1 MNNGH
6 ENILYQLWFRYF
18 PYWPLFAVLLVVS
31 LGSTLIY
38 VRNITPMYESSTTIL
53 IKDERKGLDDS
64 KMIESLNQLATKKI
78 IENEIEVLHSRSLM
92 NTVVKKLLL
101 YAPVTEEGKM
111 VSASAYETSPI
122 KVEVK
127 NPDSLVETGKIY
139 FQYDHHKELV
149 RIGQQS
155 YPLNTWV
162 TTEFGELQFV
172 KNTSR
177 GNSSKSFYFTL
188 INPKV
193 VTQSI
198 NARLLI
204 SSVNKLSTVINLKIR
219 DEVPS
224 RGEKILDQLVSEYNK
239 AAIEDKNSL
248 ALNTLAF
255 VEERLNFVTHDLDSI
270 EQKIQHYKSTK
281 GAVDVGSQG
290 RLFLENVSANDQ
302 KLGDISMQLAV
313 LKKVEQYVSSKD
325 NAGVIVPSTL
335 GINDPLLSQL
345 LEKLYNLELDH
356 ERLRKTTAENNPV
369 LVSISDQI
377 YKLKPGI
384 LENLRNRIVS
394 LNAGMSNLYHTNGS
408 YASLLQTIPRKER
421 ELVEISREQSIKNSI
436 YTFLLQKREEA
447 ALSHSSMVAD
457 SRVVDKAESSLFPV
471 SPNKKLYY
479 IIALIGAFVLGVAIL
494 SANEIFNRTILFR
507 QEVEKFTSIPILAEI
522 SHEKLKSS
530 LVLAN
535 GERTFIAEQFRKLRA
550 SVLHM
555 AASDKRKKILITS
568 GISGEGKS
576 FVTLNLGLSL
586 AITGK
591 KVVVVEFDLI
601 HPTISKKLN
610 QSHTKGLSDYLTGKA
625 EPEEIIKRSEVNEN
639 LFLIFSGGLP
649 SNPSELILNEKAEEL
664 LTYLADIFD
673 YVIVDSAPAG
683 PSSDAFILSPLCDA
697 TLYIIRHK
705 FTPRIMVQRLDENI
719 QTTGLKNI
727 AIIFN
732 GVKSRGFLKNNYG
745 FGYGYGYGFNYDDAK
760 KSSGTGKVKTSA

>member
-1 MNNGH
+1 MSSSNQ

-18 PYWPLFAVLLVVS
+18 PYWPLFAVLIVIS

-38 VRNITPMYESSTTIL
+38 VKNITPMYESATTIL

-78 IENEIEVLHSRSLM
+78 IENETEVLHSRSLM
-92 NTVVKKLLL
+92 NAVVKKLQL
-101 YAPVTEEGKM
+101 YAPVSETGKM
-111 VSASAYETSPI
+111 VSASAYESSPI
-122 KVEVK
+122 SIAVK
-127 NPDSLVETGKIY
+127 NPDSLRETGNIDVA
-139 FQYDHHKELV
+139 YDARKELV
-149 RIGQQS
+149 KIGQLW

-162 TTEFGELQFV
+162 ATKFGELLFA
-172 KNTSR
+172 KNAVD
-177 GNSSKSFYFTL
+177 GYNGKSFYFSL
-188 INPKV
+188 IDPKRI
-193 VTQSI
+193 TQLL
-198 NARLLI
+198 NARLTI

-224 RGEKILDQLVSEYNK
+224 RGEKILDQLVWEYNK
-239 AAIEDKNSL
+239 AAIDDKNAL
-248 ALNTLAF
+248 ALNTLSF
-255 VEERLNFVTHDLDSI
+255 VEDRLSYVAHDLDSI
-270 EQKIQHYKSTK
+270 EHRIQQYKSAR
-281 GAVDVGSQG
+281 GAVDVGAQG

-302 KLGDISMQLAV
+302 KMGDISMQLAV
-313 LKKVEQYVSSKD
+313 LKKVEQYVMSKD

-335 GINDPLLSQL
+335 GISDPLLSQL
-345 LEKLYNLELDH
+345 LEKLYSLELDH

-377 YKLKPGI
+377 NKLKPGI
-384 LENLRNRIVS
+384 VENLRNRIVS
-394 LNAGMSNLYHTNGS
+394 LNAGMANLYNTNAA

-457 SRVVDKAESSLFPV
+457 SRVVDKAESSLVPV

-479 IIALIGAFVLGVAIL
+479 IIAIVAALILGVAIL
-494 SANEIFNRTILFR
+494 SGNEIFNRTILFR
-507 QEVEKFTSIPILAEI
+507 QEVEKFTSIPILSEI
-522 SHEKLKSS
+522 AYEKLKTP
-530 LVLAN
+530 LVLGN
-535 GERTFIAEQFRKLRA
+535 GERSFIAEQFRKLRA

-555 AASDKRKKILITS
+555 TNPQKRKKILVTS
-568 GISGEGKS
+568 GIAGEGKS
-576 FVTLNLGLSL
+576 FITLNLGLSL

-601 HPTISKKLN
+601 HPTFSKKLN
-610 QSHTKGLSDYLTGKA
+610 QSHTKGLSDYLTGQA
-625 EPEEIIKRSEVNEN
+625 EPEEIIKRSEANEN
-639 LFLIFSGGLP
+639 MFLIFAGALP
-649 SNPSELILNEKAEEL
+649 SNPSELILSERAEDL
-664 LTYLADIFD
+664 LSYLAAIFD

-719 QTTGLKNI
+719 KTTGLKNI
-727 AIIFN
+727 EIIFN
-732 GVKSRGFLKNNYG
+732 GVKSRGFLKSNYG

-760 KSSGTGKVKTSA
+760 KIEKGVKASA

>member
-1 MNNGH
+1 
-6 ENILYQLWFRYF
+6 
-18 PYWPLFAVLLVVS
+18 
-31 LGSTLIY
+31 
-38 VRNITPMYESSTTIL
+38 MYESATTIL

-78 IENEIEVLHSRSLM
+78 IENEIEVLHSRALM
-92 NTVVKKLLL
+92 NAVVKKLQL
-101 YAPVTEEGKM
+101 YAPVFEVGKM

-122 KVEVK
+122 KIAVK
-127 NPDSLVETGKIY
+127 NPDLFNEVDRIPFS
-139 FQYDHHKELV
+139 YDDSKESVL
-149 RIGQQS
+149 IGPLW

-162 TTEFGELQFV
+162 KTKFGEFLFS
-172 KNTSR
+172 KNAVEGYDRKNFYFSLVDPKWITQLLTSR
-177 GNSSKSFYFTL
+177 LN
-188 INPKV
+188 
-193 VTQSI
+193 
-198 NARLLI
+198 I
-204 SSVNKLSTVINLKIR
+204 SSVNKLSTVINLKIT

-224 RGEKILDQLVSEYNK
+224 RGEKILDQLVWEYNK
-239 AAIEDKNSL
+239 AAIDDKNSL

-255 VEERLNFVTHDLDSI
+255 VEERMSYVAHDLDSI
-270 EQKIQHYKSTK
+270 EQRIQQYKSGR

-325 NAGVIVPSTL
+325 NTGVMVPSTI

-377 YKLKPGI
+377 NKLKPGI
-384 LENLRNRIVS
+384 LENLRNRIIS
-394 LNAGMSNLYHTNGS
+394 LNAGMNNLYNTNEA

-457 SRVVDKAESSLFPV
+457 SRVIDKAESSLFPV

-479 IIALIGAFVLGVAIL
+479 IIAVFAALGLVVAIL
-494 SANEIFNRTILFR
+494 SANEIFNKTILFR
-507 QEVEKFTSIPILAEI
+507 DEVEKFTSIPILSEI
-522 SHEKLKSS
+522 SHEKLESS
-530 LVLAN
+530 LVLGN

-555 AASDKRKKILITS
+555 TAPEKRKKILVTS

-601 HPTISKKLN
+601 HPTFSKKLN
-610 QSHTKGLSDYLTGKA
+610 QSHSKGLSDFLTGEA
-625 EPEEIIKRSEVNEN
+625 EPEEIIKRSVVNEN
-639 LFLIFSGGLP
+639 MFIIFSGSLP
-649 SNPSELILNEKAEEL
+649 VNPSELLLNERVEEL
-664 LTYLADIFD
+664 LEYLSAIFD

-705 FTPRIMVQRLDENI
+705 FTPRIMVQNLDENI
-719 QTTGLKNI
+719 KSMGLNNI
-727 AIIFN
+727 SIIFN

-745 FGYGYGYGFNYDDAK
+745 FGYGYGYGFNYDD
-760 KSSGTGKVKTSA
+760 VKQPTNKIKTLA